1 MDYGELVDEDY
12 NPEHDYIYSLM
23 VKYFN
28 NPTMTKIKNQNQFS
42 MYACKVFGLLSKEH
56 RYIIVFTYLDNEP
69 IGTYIG
75 LHNIRWINLQTRT
88 LTENLPCTTH
98 SYIPTNES
106 PLSVAISR
114 TETTPQSSTYLC
126 KTFPKISVTL
136 LNNSKRSYQ
145 NEGTIVAALETYE
158 TIISFI

>member
-12 NPEHDYIYSLM
+12 DPEHDYIYSMM

-28 NPTMTKIKNQNQFS
+28 NPSMTKIKNQNQFS
-42 MYACKVFGLLSKEH
+42 MYACKVYGLLSKEH
-56 RYIIVFTYLDNEP
+56 RYIIVFTYLNAEP
-69 IGTYIG
+69 VGHVVG
-75 LHNIRWINLQTRT
+75 LRDIRWINLQTRT
-88 LTENLPCTTH
+88 LTDNLRCTTH
-98 SYIPTNES
+98 SYIPTNDS
-106 PLSVAISR
+106 PLNVGITR

-126 KTFPKISVTL
+126 KSFPKVSVTL
-136 LNNSKRSYQ
+136 LNSSKRNYQ

>member
-12 NPEHDYIYSLM
+12 NPEHDYFYSLV

-28 NPTMTKIKNQNQFS
+28 NPTMTKIKNNQFS
-42 MYACKVFGLLSKEH
+42 MYACKVYGLLSKEY
-56 RYIIVFTYLDNEP
+56 RYIIAFTHLNDEP
-69 IGTYIG
+69 IGSLIG

-106 PLSVAISR
+106 PLNVSISR

-126 KTFPKISVTL
+126 KSFPKVSVTL
-136 LNNSKRSYQ
+136 LHNAKRSYQ